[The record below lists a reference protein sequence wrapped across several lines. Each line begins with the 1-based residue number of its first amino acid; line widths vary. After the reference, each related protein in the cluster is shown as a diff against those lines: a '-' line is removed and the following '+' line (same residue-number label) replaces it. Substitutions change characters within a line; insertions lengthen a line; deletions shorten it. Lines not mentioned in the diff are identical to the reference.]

1 MPRLSQVASAGSRHL
16 GQNPAGERAPTQRHA
31 GCTAQK
37 RMPHIVGVSTA
48 FPSNYYTQTE
58 LLQAVLSSSKAELG
72 LDVARVKKLFAGVK
86 VEGRHLALPLTR
98 YAELNG
104 FGERNRE
111 WLTAALELSER
122 ALREG
127 LEVSGLTPKDI
138 GLFASSS
145 VTGLAVPSIEARLMN
160 RLGFAADCRRVPLFG
175 LGCVAG
181 AAGIA
186 RVSDYLEGHPTHAAL
201 LLCVELCSL
210 TFQPDDTSVANLIAC
225 GLFGDGAACV
235 LLVGDDHPLASKA
248 KLSVQATRSV
258 LFPNTEGVMGW
269 DIVDT
274 GFRIVLGPQVPEL
287 AQTALAH
294 NIRAFLSANGLR
306 PSQITRW
313 IAHPGGPAVIDAME
327 RGLELPHGALNRSR
341 DCLARIGN
349 LSSASVLVILQ
360 ESIAADQS
368 RGPALLLAMGPGFC
382 AELVL
387 LR

>member
-1 MPRLSQVASAGSRHL
+1 
-16 GQNPAGERAPTQRHA
+16 
-31 GCTAQK
+31 
-37 RMPHIVGVSTA
+37 MPHIVGVSSA
-48 FPSNYYTQTE
+48 FPPNYYSQDQLTQA
-58 LLQAVLSSSKAELG
+58 LLAISSEQQG
-72 LDVARVKKLFAGVK
+72 LDAARIKKLFSAVK
-86 VEGRHLALPLTR
+86 VEGRHLALPLER
-98 YAELNG
+98 YARLNG

-111 WLTAALELSER
+111 WLSAALELGER
-122 ALREG
+122 AVRECLDLAG
-127 LEVSGLTPKDI
+127 LPPKDVQ
-138 GLFASSS
+138 LFASSS

-186 RVSDYLEGHPTHAAL
+186 RVSEYLEGHPTHAAL

-210 TFQPDDTSVANLIAC
+210 TFQPDDMSVANLIAC
-225 GLFGDGAACV
+225 GLFADGAACV

-248 KLSVQATRSV
+248 KLGIAASRSV
-258 LFPNTEGVMGW
+258 LFPNTEAVMGW

-274 GFRIVLGPQVPEL
+274 GFRIVLSGKVPEL

-294 NIRAFLSANGLR
+294 NIRSFLAENGLH

-313 IAHPGGPAVIDAME
+313 VAHPGGPAVIDAME
-327 RGLELPHGALNRSR
+327 RGLELPHGVLDHSR

-360 ESIAADQS
+360 ESLAADRS
-368 RGPALLLAMGPGFC
+368 RGKGLLLAMGPGFC

-387 LR
+387 LQ

>member
-1 MPRLSQVASAGSRHL
+1 
-16 GQNPAGERAPTQRHA
+16 
-31 GCTAQK
+31 
-37 RMPHIVGVSTA
+37 MPHIVGVSSA
-48 FPSNYYTQTE
+48 FPPNYYTQDQLTQA
-58 LLQAVLSSSKAELG
+58 LLSLSNEQQG
-72 LDVARVKKLFAGVK
+72 LDAARIKKLFTAVK
-86 VEGRHLALPLTR
+86 VEGRYLALPLER
-98 YAELNG
+98 YPKLNG

-111 WLTAALELSER
+111 WLRAALELGER
-122 ALREG
+122 AVREC
-127 LEVSGLTPKDI
+127 LEQAALSASDVQ
-138 GLFASSS
+138 LFASSS

-210 TFQPDDTSVANLIAC
+210 TFQPDDMSVANLIAC
-225 GLFGDGAACV
+225 GLFADGAACV

-248 KLSVQATRSV
+248 KLKIEATRSV
-258 LFPNTEGVMGW
+258 LFPNTEAVMGW

-274 GFRIVLGPQVPEL
+274 GFRIVLSGRVPEL

-294 NIRAFLSANGLR
+294 SIHAFLSANRLH

-313 IAHPGGPAVIDAME
+313 VAHPGGPAVIDAME
-327 RGLELPHGALNRSR
+327 RGLELPPGSLDHSR

-360 ESIAADQS
+360 ESMAANQS

>member
-1 MPRLSQVASAGSRHL
+1 
-16 GQNPAGERAPTQRHA
+16 
-31 GCTAQK
+31 
-37 RMPHIVGVSTA
+37 MPHIVGVSTA
-48 FPSNYYTQTE
+48 FPPHYYPQ
-58 LLQAVLSSSKAELG
+58 AELTQALLYLSQEQQG
-72 LDVARVKKLFAGVK
+72 LDAARVRKLFAAVK
-86 VEGRHLALPLTR
+86 VEGRHLALPLER
-98 YAELNG
+98 YAQLDG

-111 WLTAALELSER
+111 WLKAALELGER
-122 ALREG
+122 AVSECLAQAG
-127 LEVSGLTPKDI
+127 LAPTDVH
-138 GLFASSS
+138 LFTSSS

-186 RVSDYLEGHPTHAAL
+186 RANDYLEGHPTHAAL

-210 TFQPDDTSVANLIAC
+210 TFQPDDMSVANLIAC
-225 GLFGDGAACV
+225 GLFADGAACV
-235 LLVGDDHPLASKA
+235 LLVGDDHPLAGKA
-248 KLSVQATRSV
+248 KLRIEATRSV
-258 LFPNTEGVMGW
+258 LFPNTEAVMGW
-269 DIVDT
+269 EIVDS
-274 GFRIVLGPQVPEL
+274 GFRIVLSGEVPEL
-287 AQTALAH
+287 ARTALAH
-294 NIRAFLSANGLR
+294 GIRAFLSEHGLH

-313 IAHPGGPAVIDAME
+313 VAHPGGPAVIDAME
-327 RGLELPHGALNRSR
+327 GGLELPHGALDRSR

-360 ESIAADQS
+360 ESLAADPS

>member
-1 MPRLSQVASAGSRHL
+1 
-16 GQNPAGERAPTQRHA
+16 
-31 GCTAQK
+31 
-37 RMPHIVGVSTA
+37 MPHILGVSSA
-48 FPSNYYTQTE
+48 FPSNYYSQHELTQA
-58 LLQAVLSSSKAELG
+58 LLSLSKEQHG
-72 LDVARVKKLFAGVK
+72 LDAARVKKLFAAVK
-86 VEGRHLALPLTR
+86 VEGRHLALPLER
-98 YAELNG
+98 YAKLNG

-111 WLTAALELSER
+111 WLRAALELSER
-122 ALREG
+122 AVRECLELAG
-127 LEVSGLTPKDI
+127 LPANEI
-138 GLFASSS
+138 QLFASSS

-160 RLGFAADCRRVPLFG
+160 RLEFAADCRRVPLFG

-186 RVSDYLEGHPTHAAL
+186 RVSEYLEGHPTHAAL

-210 TFQPDDTSVANLIAC
+210 TFQSDDMSVANLIAC
-225 GLFGDGAACV
+225 GLFADGAACV
-235 LLVGDDHPLASKA
+235 LLVGDEHPLVSKA
-248 KLSVQATRSV
+248 KLRIAATRSV
-258 LFPNTEGVMGW
+258 LFPNTEAVMGW

-274 GFRIVLGPQVPEL
+274 GFRIVLSGQVPEL
-287 AQTALAH
+287 AHGALAH
-294 NIRAFLSANGLR
+294 SIREFLSAKGLK

-327 RGLELPHGALNRSR
+327 RGLELTPGALDLSR

-360 ESIAADQS
+360 ESMAADQT
-368 RGPALLLAMGPGFC
+368 RGRGLLLAMGPGFC